1 MMISLPLVNANLSH
15 ATETPSAARA
25 EASPRGTAR
34 VNIDTQELVDD
45 YYQPLY
51 RFAYSLAK
59 NEPDAVDLTQQ
70 TFFRWMQKGHQLRDA
85 KKVKSWLFT
94 TLHREFLGSRRR
106 ATRFPHIEMEKVE
119 SELPNI
125 TTDAAESLDA
135 DMILDLLEQV
145 DERFRAAVSLFYLKE
160 QSYKEIAEILDVP
173 IGTVMSRIS
182 RGKQQLKDL
191 LASAAS
197 AARAN
202 VAENRAAADDFSNER

>member
-1 MMISLPLVNANLSH
+1 MPGMRPR
-15 ATETPSAARA
+15 ATQ
-25 EASPRGTAR
+25 R
-34 VNIDTQELVDD
+34 VNIDPQALVDD

-70 TFFRWMQKGHQLRDA
+70 TFFRWMQKGHQLRDE

-106 ATRFPHIEMEKVE
+106 TTRFPHIELEKVE
-119 SELPNI
+119 SELPHI
-125 TTDAAESLDA
+125 TTDSVSAMDSDMVLELLD
-135 DMILDLLEQV
+135 QV
-145 DERFRAAVSLFYLKE
+145 DEKFRDALSLFFLKE
-160 QSYKEIAEILDVP
+160 QSYKEISEILDVP

-182 RGKQQLKDL
+182 RGKKQLKDL

-197 AARAN
+197 AAETSL
-202 VAENRAAADDFSNER
+202 AESRNSSASNKNHD